1 MTPYETASLAVA
13 DIALYIAGAAAF
25 AAFVSAMTSPLVVWL
40 MRKGIKEM
48 VKANTDRAAQAAEDR
63 KAIQAQMAQAAE
75 DRKAIQAQMA
85 QAAAQAAE
93 DRKAIQAQ
101 MAQAA
106 EGRKAIQAQMAQAA
120 EDRKVTQGML
130 AALTELV
137 RRTSPPSSQAGPR
150 PGPAE

>member
-1 MTPYETASLAVA
+1 MRLPCVNRDAGLTAAPRPVILAGMTPYETASLAIA

-25 AAFVSAMTSPLVVWL
+25 AAFVSSMTSPLVVWL

-63 KAIQAQMAQAAE
+63 KAMQAQMAQAA
-75 DRKAIQAQMA
+75 
-85 QAAAQAAE
+85 
-93 DRKAIQAQ
+93 
-101 MAQAA
+101 
-106 EGRKAIQAQMAQAA
+106 AQAA

-130 AALTELV
+130 AALEELI
-137 RRTSPPSSQAGPR
+137 RRTSPPR